1 MGKFEPD
8 WLKSAAPSHHPV
20 DIGQRTEAII
30 LAELV
35 KRGLRVLMPF
45 GVNHRYDF
53 AVDVG
58 DRFLR
63 VQCKTGRMD
72 NGTVLFNAQS
82 IRSNTKRVL
91 CRSYAGEID
100 LSVCTAPRTTRS
112 MLSRS
117 ATPRQPPQDFASP
130 RRLMARSGEFVGPPS
145 TNCPPS
151 STGRA
156 LHL

>member
-20 DIGQRTEAII
+20 DVGQRTEAII

-35 KRGLRVLMPF
+35 RRGLRVLMPF

-53 AVDVG
+53 ALDIG
-58 DRFLR
+58 DQFLR

-82 IRSNTKRVL
+82 IRSNMKRVL

-100 LSVCTAPRTTRS
+100 LFCVYCPENNQVYAVPVGEATSTTARLRVS
-112 MLSRS
+112 
-117 ATPRQPPQDFASP
+117 PPANGQKRGIRWA
-130 RRLMARSGEFVGPPS
+130 
-145 TNCPPS
+145 
-151 STGRA
+151 
-156 LHL
+156 